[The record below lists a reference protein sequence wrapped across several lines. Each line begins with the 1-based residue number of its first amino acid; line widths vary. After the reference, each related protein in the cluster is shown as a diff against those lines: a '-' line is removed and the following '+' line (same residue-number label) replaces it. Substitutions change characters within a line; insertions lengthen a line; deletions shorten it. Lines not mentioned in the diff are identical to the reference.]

1 MVSSC
6 TPAPRDEHLR
16 RLVDPDLLDQRIVEI
31 GLQRAEAGHRV
42 EDCSRRRSGV
52 GQRRQRP
59 RDAALVIVGDD
70 LIDQPTYD
78 RWLFGRVD
86 ATTADELP
94 DLVLHHRDRIHDPP
108 PVLVSGARSQPCTGL
123 ARL

>member
-1 MVSSC
+1 MHPC
-6 TPAPRDEHLR
+6 AGDEHLR

-31 GLQRAEAGHRV
+31 GLQRAKSRYRV
-42 EDCSRRRSGV
+42 EDRSRRRPRV
-52 GQRRQRP
+52 GQRRQHP
-59 RDAALVIVGDD
+59 RDAALVVVGDD
-70 LIDQPTYD
+70 LIHQPTYD

-86 ATTADELP
+86 ATTAHELP

-108 PVLVSGARSQPCTGL
+108 PVLVSGAQTTTHRA